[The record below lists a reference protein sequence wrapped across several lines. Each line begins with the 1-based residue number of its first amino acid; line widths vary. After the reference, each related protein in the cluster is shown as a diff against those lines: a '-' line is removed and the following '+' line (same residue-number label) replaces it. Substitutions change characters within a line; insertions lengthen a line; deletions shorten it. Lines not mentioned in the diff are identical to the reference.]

1 MSETPQYNIG
11 PSGKCYFCIF
21 IFIMSHFVFKH
32 VYDLK
37 GGGGPRTTILKSVC
51 FAIVTL
57 PSNNFCLDIL
67 KGHVNTPT
75 VVFLGQ
81 NGLLAEASELCS
93 KVSTWLHITCHIH
106 QS

>member
-1 MSETPQYNIG
+1 
-11 PSGKCYFCIF
+11 
-21 IFIMSHFVFKH
+21 MSHFVFKH
-32 VYDLK
+32 VYDLR
-37 GGGGPRTTILKSVC
+37 GGGPRTTILKSVC

-57 PSNNFCLDIL
+57 PSNFCLDTL

-93 KVSTWLHITCHIH
+93 KVSTWLHITCHVH